1 MARDNKSA
9 QMYFR
14 ITPSERKLVE
24 QQAKKLDLRL
34 SEYLRLCVLGDLA
47 ARQKVEPEKVGA

>member
-1 MARDNKSA
+1 MARENKST
-9 QMYFR
+9 QMWFR
-14 ITPSERKLVE
+14 VTPSERKLAE